1 VPRSGRTRPG
11 VAACGGT
18 PPLRPD
24 GGVFAG
30 FLRHA
35 DHLAGRLI
43 AFPWRLGELDNTLI
57 SAMSG
62 NGAEG
67 SVSEETETEGG
78 HDGDSQEVWYAG
90 IWPGQ
95 GAGRGG

>member
-1 VPRSGRTRPG
+1 

-24 GGVFAG
+24 DGVFAG
-30 FLRHA
+30 FLRHP
-35 DHLAGRLI
+35 DHQAGRLI

-57 SAMSG
+57 TVMSG

-67 SVSEETETEGG
+67 RVSDETETEEW
-78 HDGDSQEVWYAG
+78 S
-90 IWPGQ
+90 
-95 GAGRGG
+95 